1 MSILAFFYIL
11 TGIILVTIS
20 AQKLE
25 KYSIASSIKFGIS
38 PFLIGSTV
46 IALGTSAPEIF
57 TSFFAALNGKFNMVV
72 GNVVGSNVA
81 NIALVFGITLFILAL
96 KKEKIEFRIDSLSD
110 LGILIISTLIVCV
123 VILINPFSIFSSLI
137 LVFSL
142 IGVISYWYL
151 SKEKISTNLEKVQEE
166 FIVTKMIISIV
177 VLISAAWLIT
187 QGALEI
193 LTTLGV
199 GELFVGYT
207 VLAIGTSIPEIAASA
222 ALAIKGRYD
231 AVVGTLIG
239 SNIFNGLLVL
249 SIPGLINNKLF
260 FARSLNSPYVFT
272 PEKLDTNLF
281 ALLIAVLVTVSIIFS
296 IYVFLISK
304 KPRKASLSLALIFLG
319 TYLTSLFLAYR

>member
-25 KYSIASSIKFGIS
+25 KYSIASSIKFGVS

-81 NIALVFGITLFILAL
+81 NIALVFGITLLILAL
-96 KKEKIEFRIDSLSD
+96 KKEKIESKLDSLSD
-110 LGILIISTLIVCV
+110 LGILIISTLIVCA

-137 LVFSL
+137 LAFSL
-142 IGVISYWYL
+142 LGVISYWYL
-151 SKEKISTNLEKVQEE
+151 RNEKIPTNLAKVQEK
-166 FIVTKMIISIV
+166 FIITKLIISIA
-177 VLISAAWLIT
+177 VLISAAWFIT

-193 LTTLGV
+193 LINLGV

-207 VLAIGTSIPEIAASA
+207 VLAIGTSIPEIAASV
-222 ALAIKGRYD
+222 ALALKGRYD

-249 SIPGLINNKLF
+249 AIPGLINNKLF
-260 FARSLNSPYVFT
+260 FDRSINKPYLYT
-272 PEKLDTNLF
+272 PEKFDTNLF
-281 ALLIAVLVTVSIIFS
+281 ALLLAVLVIVSIIFS

-304 KPRKASLSLALIFLG
+304 KTRKASLSLALFFIG

>member
-1 MSILAFFYIL
+1 MSVLAFFYIL
-11 TGIILVTIS
+11 TGIVLVTIS

-25 KYSIASSIKFGIS
+25 KYSIASSIKLGIS

-96 KKEKIEFRIDSLSD
+96 KKEKIESKIDSIPD
-110 LGILIISTLIVCV
+110 LGILIISTVIVCA

-137 LVFSL
+137 LVLSL
-142 IGVISYWYL
+142 LGVISYWYL
-151 SKEKISTNLEKVQEE
+151 RNEKISTNLEKVQEK
-166 FIVTKMIISIV
+166 FIVTKLIISIA

-193 LTTLGV
+193 LTTLEV

-207 VLAIGTSIPEIAASA
+207 VLAIGTSIPEIAASI
-222 ALAIKGRYD
+222 ALALKGRYE

-249 SIPGLINNKLF
+249 AIPGLINYKLF
-260 FARSLNSPYVFT
+260 FAKSLSSPYLNT
-272 PEKLDTNLF
+272 PEKLDTNLSV
-281 ALLIAVLVTVSIIFS
+281 LLIVVLVIVSILFS

-304 KPRKASLSLALIFLG
+304 KPRKASLSLALLFLG